1 MPDLTEIR
9 EASNRIAPFIH
20 NTPVLTN
27 SSLNKLTDCELYFKC
42 ENFQRS
48 GSFKIRGAT
57 NTVLQLSRQQL
68 DRGIVTASSGNH
80 GAALS
85 MAASGM
91 GVSPKVVMPKN
102 TPLVKVN
109 NVRRNGGKIIW
120 CEPNQP
126 SRDKILKDILEE
138 TDSVL
143 IHPYNDMHIIAGQGT
158 VTIELLEEYKDLD
171 IIVSPVSGG
180 GLLSGTLCSAKKIN
194 EKIRVYGAE
203 PIEADDAY
211 RSILKGEIQTNDT
224 TNTICDGLRA
234 QVGTITFPIIK
245 DSIDGILTIKEEE
258 IIYSMRL
265 IWETMKII
273 VEPSCAITLAAVIK
287 NNHTFKGMKVGLI
300 LSGGNVDLDNLPW

>member
-1 MPDLTEIR
+1 MPDLAEIR
-9 EASNRIAPFIH
+9 EANNRISPFIH

-27 SSLNKLTDCELYFKC
+27 STLDKLTGSELFFKC

-57 NTVLQLSRQQL
+57 NRVLQLSRQQL
-68 DRGIVTASSGNH
+68 ERGIVTASSGNH

-85 MAASGM
+85 MAASMM

-109 NVRRNGGKIIW
+109 NVRRNGGNIIW
-120 CEPNQP
+120 CEPNQT
-126 SRDKILKDILEE
+126 SRDTILKDILEE

-143 IHPYNDMHIIAGQGT
+143 VHPYNDMHIIAGQGT
-158 VTIELLEEYKDLD
+158 VTIELLEECKDLD

-180 GLLSGTLCSAKKIN
+180 GLLSGILCSAKKIN
-194 EKIRVYGAE
+194 EKIKVYGAE

-211 RSILKGEIQTNDT
+211 RSILKGEIQANDT

-234 QVGTITFPIIK
+234 QIGTITFPILK